1 MCSLPP
7 LPSRNSEI
15 VSLILYMS
23 QMTLCHLVKG
33 SLKTLVQLGILHSTL
48 EYLRVLVLN
57 IFVKYSVNIV
67 FIFSEYVLAYSEEKE
82 KAPQAQE
89 KVHKPLAND
98 KKLISHMLAD

>member
-1 MCSLPP
+1 
-7 LPSRNSEI
+7 
-15 VSLILYMS
+15 
-23 QMTLCHLVKG
+23 MTLCHLVKG

-57 IFVKYSVNIV
+57 IFVKYSVN
-67 FIFSEYVLAYSEEKE
+67 VLAYSEEKE